1 MNILKK
7 LNHYQIIFLI
17 TLIFVCTFYGIKY
30 QERQTSTDK
39 FITAKV
45 VRVIDG
51 DTIVCQVDNIQQ
63 PVRMIGI
70 DTPESVHPD
79 TEKNT
84 EAGKVASYI
93 TKNLLTDKT
102 VWLETDIQVTDK
114 YGRLLVYVWLEKP
127 ERISDQAIAEKMY
140 NYIILKSG
148 YASLL
153 TIPPNVKYAD
163 QFKQISKK

>member
-70 DTPESVHPD
+70 DTHL
-79 TEKNT
+79 
-84 EAGKVASYI
+84 KVSI
-93 TKNLLTDKT
+93 L
-102 VWLETDIQVTDK
+102 IQK
-114 YGRLLVYVWLEKP
+114 KILKP
-127 ERISDQAIAEKMY
+127 EKLQVIS
-140 NYIILKSG
+140 LKIF
-148 YASLL
+148 SL
-153 TIPPNVKYAD
+153 IKPFGSKP
-163 QFKQISKK
+163 ISRLQTNMAVY

>member
-79 TEKNT
+79 TEK
-84 EAGKVASYI
+84 I
-93 TKNLLTDKT
+93 L
-102 VWLETDIQVTDK
+102 
-114 YGRLLVYVWLEKP
+114 KP
-127 ERISDQAIAEKMY
+127 EKLQVIS
-140 NYIILKSG
+140 LKIF
-148 YASLL
+148 SL
-153 TIPPNVKYAD
+153 IKPFGSKP
-163 QFKQISKK
+163 ISRLQTNMAVY

>member
-1 MNILKK
+1 MYVLFTELNIRNVKQAPINSSL
-7 LNHYQIIFLI
+7 Q
-17 TLIFVCTFYGIKY
+17 
-30 QERQTSTDK
+30 
-39 FITAKV
+39 KV

-114 YGRLLVYVWLEKP
+114 YGRLLALCV
-127 ERISDQAIAEKMY
+127 D
-140 NYIILKSG
+140 
-148 YASLL
+148 
-153 TIPPNVKYAD
+153 
-163 QFKQISKK
+163 